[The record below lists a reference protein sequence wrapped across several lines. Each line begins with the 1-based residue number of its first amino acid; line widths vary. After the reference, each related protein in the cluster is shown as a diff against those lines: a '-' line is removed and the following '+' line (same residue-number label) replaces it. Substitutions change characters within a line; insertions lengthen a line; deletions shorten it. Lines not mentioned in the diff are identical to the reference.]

1 MSKIVL
7 LNEIDESLNN
17 YKLCYL
23 DEISPTVYRM
33 TDDTREYMKTQEYKD
48 YVEKY
53 GVMWYNPKVVYKDL
67 PNPEYDQ
74 TSRTHS
80 AYFTRLDLLE
90 QWGDDWNDVPYDCNA
105 GGPYEDVEG
114 DIIEVPFAFVGS
126 EDDEGYFSTYPLDYK
141 LPKDY
146 GGGNCPWSVEDIN
159 LGAVPWLFVK
169 DMSKRHVPAV
179 VIMAGISPVE
189 FREKLEYITK
199 NYGNKQTIH
208 V

>member
-7 LNEIDESLNN
+7 LSEIDESLNN
-17 YKLCYL
+17 YKLCYVS
-23 DEISPTVYRM
+23 EISPTIYGP
-33 TDDTREYMKTQEYKD
+33 TESTKQYFESQEYKD

-90 QWGDDWNDVPYDCNA
+90 QWGDDWNDAPYDCNA
-105 GGPYEDVEG
+105 EGPYENSEG

-126 EDDEGYFSTYPLDYK
+126 EDDEGYFSTYPLEYN

-189 FREKLEYITK
+189 FREKLEYISK
-199 NYGNKQTIH
+199 NYGNK
-208 V
+208 

>member
-17 YKLCYL
+17 YKLCYVS
-23 DEISPTVYRM
+23 EISPTIYGP
-33 TDDTREYMKTQEYKD
+33 TESTKQYFESQEYKD
-48 YVEKY
+48 YVKEY
-53 GVMWYNPKVVYKDL
+53 GVMQYNSKVVYKDL

-90 QWGDDWNDVPYDCNA
+90 QWGDDWNDAPYDCNA
-105 GGPYEDVEG
+105 GGPYENSEG

-126 EDDEGYFSTYPLDYK
+126 EDDEGYFSTYPLEYK
-141 LPKDY
+141 LPKEY
-146 GGGNCPWSVEDIN
+146 GGYNCPWSVEDIN

-179 VIMAGISPVE
+179 VIMAGISPVD

-199 NYGNKQTIH
+199 NYGNKQNIN

>member
-17 YKLCYL
+17 YKLCYVS
-23 DEISPTVYRM
+23 EISPTVYGP
-33 TDDTREYMKTQEYKD
+33 TESTKQYFESQEYKD
-48 YVEKY
+48 YVKEY
-53 GVMWYNPKVVYKDL
+53 GVMEYNPKVVYKDL
-67 PNPEYDQ
+67 PNPEYDK

-90 QWGDDWNDVPYDCNA
+90 QWGDDWNDAPYDCNA
-105 GGPYEDVEG
+105 GGPYENSEG

-126 EDDEGYFSTYPLDYK
+126 EDDEGYFSTYPLEYK
-141 LPKDY
+141 LPENY

-169 DMSKRHVPAV
+169 DVSRRNVPAV
-179 VIMAGISPVE
+179 VIMAGISPLV
-189 FREKLEYITK
+189 FKEKLDYISK
-199 NYGNKQTIH
+199 NYGNK
-208 V
+208 

>member
-7 LNEIDESLNN
+7 LSEIDESLNN
-17 YKLCYL
+17 YKLCYI
-23 DEISPTVYRM
+23 DEISPTVYGP
-33 TDDTREYMKTQEYKD
+33 TESTKQYLESQEYKD

-67 PNPEYDQ
+67 PIPEYDQ

-90 QWGDDWNDVPYDCNA
+90 QWGDDWNDAPYDCNA
-105 GGPYEDVEG
+105 GEPYENSEG

-126 EDDEGYFSTYPLDYK
+126 EDDEGYFSTYPLEYN

-179 VIMAGISPVE
+179 VIMAGISPLV
-189 FREKLEYITK
+189 FKEKLEYISN
-199 NYGNKQTIH
+199 NYENK
-208 V
+208 

>member
-17 YKLCYL
+17 YKLCYVS
-23 DEISPTVYRM
+23 EISPTIYGP
-33 TDDTREYMKTQEYKD
+33 TESTKQYFESQEYKD
-48 YVEKY
+48 YVKEY
-53 GVMWYNPKVVYKDL
+53 GVMQYNSKVVYKDL

-90 QWGDDWNDVPYDCNA
+90 QWGDDWNDAPYDCNA
-105 GGPYEDVEG
+105 EGPYENSEG

-126 EDDEGYFSTYPLDYK
+126 EDDEGYFSTYPLEYN

-146 GGGNCPWSVEDIN
+146 GGDNCPWSVEDIN

-179 VIMAGISPVE
+179 VIMAGISPLV
-189 FREKLEYITK
+189 FKEKLDYISK
-199 NYGNKQTIH
+199 NYGNK
-208 V
+208 

>member
-17 YKLCYL
+17 YKLCYVS
-23 DEISPTVYRM
+23 EISPTIYGP
-33 TDDTREYMKTQEYKD
+33 TESTKQYFESQEYKD
-48 YVEKY
+48 YVKEY
-53 GVMWYNPKVVYKDL
+53 GVMQYNSKVVYKDL
-67 PNPEYDQ
+67 PNPEYDR

-90 QWGDDWNDVPYDCNA
+90 QWGDDWNDAPYDCNA
-105 GGPYEDVEG
+105 GEPYENSEG

-141 LPKDY
+141 LPKEY
-146 GGGNCPWSVEDIN
+146 GGCNCPWSVEDIN

-169 DMSKRHVPAV
+169 DVSRRNVPAV
-179 VIMAGISPVE
+179 VIMAGISPLV
-189 FREKLEYITK
+189 FKEKLDYISK
-199 NYGNKQTIH
+199 NYGNK
-208 V
+208 

>member
-17 YKLCYL
+17 YKLCYI
-23 DEISPTVYRM
+23 DEISPTIYGP
-33 TDDTREYMKTQEYKD
+33 TESTKQYFESQEYKD
-48 YVEKY
+48 FVKEYE
-53 GVMWYNPKVVYKDL
+53 VMQYNSKVVYKDL

-90 QWGDDWNDVPYDCNA
+90 QWGDDWNDAPYDCNA
-105 GGPYEDVEG
+105 EGPYENSEG

-126 EDDEGYFSTYPLDYK
+126 EDDEGYFSTYPLEYN

-189 FREKLEYITK
+189 FREKLEYISN
-199 NYGNKQTIH
+199 NYGNK
-208 V
+208 

>member
-7 LNEIDESLNN
+7 LSEIDESLNN
-17 YKLCYL
+17 YKLCYI
-23 DEISPTVYRM
+23 DEISPTVYGP
-33 TDDTREYMKTQEYKD
+33 TESTKQYLESQEYKD

-90 QWGDDWNDVPYDCNA
+90 QWGDDWNDAPYDCNA
-105 GGPYEDVEG
+105 GEPYENSEG

-126 EDDEGYFSTYPLDYK
+126 EDDEGYFTTYPLEYK

-146 GGGNCPWSVEDIN
+146 GGGNSPWSVEDIN
-159 LGAVPWLFVK
+159 LGAVPWLFIK
-169 DMSKRHVPAV
+169 DISNRHVPAV
-179 VIMAGISPVE
+179 VVMAGISPVE

-199 NYGNKQTIH
+199 NYGNK
-208 V
+208 

>member
-17 YKLCYL
+17 YKLCYVS
-23 DEISPTVYRM
+23 EISPTIYGP
-33 TDDTREYMKTQEYKD
+33 TESTKQYFESQEYKD
-48 YVEKY
+48 YVKEY
-53 GVMWYNPKVVYKDL
+53 GVMQYNSKVVYKDL
-67 PNPEYDQ
+67 PNPEFDQ

-90 QWGDDWNDVPYDCNA
+90 QWGDDWNDAPYDCNA
-105 GGPYEDVEG
+105 GEPYENSEG

-126 EDDEGYFSTYPLDYK
+126 EDDEGYFSTYPLEYN
-141 LPKDY
+141 LPENY

-199 NYGNKQTIH
+199 NYGNKQT
-208 V
+208 VYL

>member
-17 YKLCYL
+17 YKLCYVS
-23 DEISPTVYRM
+23 EISPTIYGP
-33 TDDTREYMKTQEYKD
+33 TESTKQYFESQEYKD
-48 YVEKY
+48 FVKEY
-53 GVMWYNPKVVYKDL
+53 GVMQYNSKVVYKDL

-90 QWGDDWNDVPYDCNA
+90 QWGDDWNDAPYDCNA
-105 GGPYEDVEG
+105 EGPYENSEG

-126 EDDEGYFSTYPLDYK
+126 EDDEGYFSTYPLEYN

>member
-17 YKLCYL
+17 YKLCYI
-23 DEISPTVYRM
+23 DEISPTIYGP
-33 TDDTREYMKTQEYKD
+33 TESTKQYFESQEYKD
-48 YVEKY
+48 FVKEY
-53 GVMWYNPKVVYKDL
+53 GVMQYNSKVVYKDL

-90 QWGDDWNDVPYDCNA
+90 QWGDDWNDAPYDCNA
-105 GGPYEDVEG
+105 EGPYENSEG

-126 EDDEGYFSTYPLDYK
+126 EDDEGYFSTYPLEYN

-179 VIMAGISPVE
+179 VIMAGISPVD

-199 NYGNKQTIH
+199 NYGNK
-208 V
+208 

>member
-17 YKLCYL
+17 YKLCYVS
-23 DEISPTVYRM
+23 EISPTIYGP
-33 TDDTREYMKTQEYKD
+33 TESTKQYFESQEYKD
-48 YVEKY
+48 YVKEY
-53 GVMWYNPKVVYKDL
+53 GVMQYNSKVVYKDL
-67 PNPEYDQ
+67 PNSEYDQ

-90 QWGDDWNDVPYDCNA
+90 QWGDDWNDAPYDCNA
-105 GGPYEDVEG
+105 GGPYENSEG

-126 EDDEGYFSTYPLDYK
+126 EDDEGYFCTYPLEYK
-141 LPKDY
+141 LPKEY
-146 GGGNCPWSVEDIN
+146 GGYNCPWSVEDIN

>member
-7 LNEIDESLNN
+7 LSEIDESLNN
-17 YKLCYL
+17 YKLCYVS
-23 DEISPTVYRM
+23 EISPTIYGP
-33 TDDTREYMKTQEYKD
+33 TESTKQYFESQEYKD

-90 QWGDDWNDVPYDCNA
+90 QWGDDWNDAPYDCNA
-105 GGPYEDVEG
+105 GEPYENSEG

-126 EDDEGYFSTYPLDYK
+126 EDDEGYFSTYPLEYN

-146 GGGNCPWSVEDIN
+146 GGGNCSWSVEDIN

>member
-17 YKLCYL
+17 YKLCYVS
-23 DEISPTVYRM
+23 EISPTIYGP
-33 TDDTREYMKTQEYKD
+33 TESTKQYFKSQEYKD

-53 GVMWYNPKVVYKDL
+53 GVMWYNPKVEYKDL

-90 QWGDDWNDVPYDCNA
+90 QWGDDWNDAPYDCNA
-105 GGPYEDVEG
+105 EGPYENSEG

-126 EDDEGYFSTYPLDYK
+126 EDDEGYFSTYPLEYN

-189 FREKLEYITK
+189 FREKLEYISK
-199 NYGNKQTIH
+199 NYGNK
-208 V
+208 

>member
-17 YKLCYL
+17 YKLCYVS
-23 DEISPTVYRM
+23 EISPTVYGP
-33 TDDTREYMKTQEYKD
+33 TESTKQYFESQEYKD

-90 QWGDDWNDVPYDCNA
+90 QWGDDWNDAPYDCNA
-105 GGPYEDVEG
+105 EGPYENSEG

-126 EDDEGYFSTYPLDYK
+126 EDDEGYFSTYPLEYN

-189 FREKLEYITK
+189 FREKLEYISK
-199 NYGNKQTIH
+199 NYGNK
-208 V
+208 

>member
-17 YKLCYL
+17 YKLCYI
-23 DEISPTVYRM
+23 DEISPTIYGA
-33 TDDTREYMKTQEYKD
+33 TESTKQYFESQEYKD
-48 YVEKY
+48 FVKEY
-53 GVMWYNPKVVYKDL
+53 GVMQYNSKVVYKDL

-90 QWGDDWNDVPYDCNA
+90 QWGDDWNDAPYDCNA
-105 GGPYEDVEG
+105 EGPYENSEG

-126 EDDEGYFSTYPLDYK
+126 EDDEGYFSTYPLEYN

-179 VIMAGISPVE
+179 VIMAGISPVD

-199 NYGNKQTIH
+199 NYGNK
-208 V
+208 